1 VHGDDTVRPAE
12 VVLARPEKA
21 RLLILSSS
29 ERAAFLTL
37 ALPDAALRRI
47 CRGLGLSFPGYRLEK
62 VPGAE
67 LVHALAEEYQT
78 NPRAAVLIDA
88 SLDDVCR
95 VPLPIPAGPIRP
107 GVVRL
112 MTFLAAAP
120 PGATVPL
127 LWQFLSHPVEKV
139 RQAGARALNDH
150 LGIIDGMAADFPE
163 GPEVGGRVRPG
174 SSAVAQEGSR
184 GEMRRR
190 LKETEARASVLG
202 RELEAARAQ
211 LIGERRQ
218 VALRDERLAQSKA
231 DLAESERRLR
241 ASEESRSALEA
252 RRDRDAETEARHYM
266 VEAARR
272 AHELE
277 ALQAD
282 LARARRRETELLS
295 RLKEAPTSPAPAT
308 APPRVEPPPDPGIS
322 FQVPVFSPEF
332 YDSIHRWDVHIV
344 RAVFEKVLLLSQNPA
359 HPGLDAKPIESA
371 DGLYRIKVAQDV
383 RLFYRRLPAGRL
395 DILSLIDRED
405 LDRYIHRYRTRV
417 KG

>member
-1 VHGDDTVRPAE
+1 M
-12 VVLARPEKA
+12 ARPEKA

-139 RQAGARALNDH
+139 RQAGVRALNDH
-150 LGIIDGMAADFPE
+150 LGFIDGMAADFPE

-174 SSAVAQEGSR
+174 SSAASQEGSR